1 MHQQAVLKIST
12 TTSATKVPSYMN
24 SSRNHHH
31 QANKSS
37 LINPANTQ
45 GYDNL
50 MEMSIAS
57 SSIHTPNN
65 GRNRPIVFP

>member
-1 MHQQAVLKIST
+1 
-12 TTSATKVPSYMN
+12 MN

-37 LINPANTQ
+37 LINPAITQ
-45 GYDNL
+45 GNDNL

-57 SSIHTPNN
+57 SSIYTPNN
-65 GRNRPIVFP
+65 GRNRQIVFP